1 MNIYKIDDLIID
13 YSKSIGSGSYGEIIP
28 SKIKSTN
35 VEVILKKYKK
45 FSGDSLIPKDFFKEI
60 LFLNRLKHL
69 KSVVKL
75 YGIIRTNEELYLIIE
90 KLDND
95 FYNIIESFLHN
106 NINPEPNEYKQ
117 TFYDILVA
125 FKEIHEYGILHNDIK
140 VENLMYSKDG
150 IKIIDMGLANFFG
163 TRPYY
168 NFRKAFTGTTNT
180 MSPDVFISK
189 SIINN
194 NKDLIIYSKQQNIS
208 NYKKYSSDTYSIAT
222 IFIHYIVYR
231 LSRPFITNNTI
242 LMDTNNIN
250 SKILTLPDGNNLYD
264 LLLHMLNTNSQIRYT
279 EYNALSHPY
288 FLSYDNTKRQNIY
301 YGKYLK
307 GSLKETLK
315 EELKG
320 GSIEE
325 TYKDY
330 SYSDKIHNNY
340 INDTISFDNISKD
353 NLKYIKYYECT
364 NLLLKEYLTNIES
377 EGSNNVIHGDSLLNA
392 IIFIRKNTHILNIE
406 DINTYRAVI
415 YIYDSIFITNPII
428 KLNPSII
435 NPILYNIIDNI
446 IDFSFYPFISQIDYI
461 KYNIDVYINIY
472 NYIININ
479 SIYNQNI
486 WDLILYFSNMECKS
500 KDIIYKRLNI
510 HIQDSEHIKDNSG
523 DYSIR
528 SSPKLEFLKIKDS
541 FDLNTDI
548 MIPSSIGSS
557 ASINLNK

>member
-1 MNIYKIDDLIID
+1 MNIYKIDDILIESTD
-13 YSKSIGSGSYGEIIP
+13 NIGAGSYGEIIP
-28 SKIKSTN
+28 AKIKSTN
-35 VEVILKKYKK
+35 MEVILKKYKNFK
-45 FSGDSLIPKDFFKEI
+45 GDSLIPKDFFKEI
-60 LFLNRLKHL
+60 LFLNRLKDL

-75 YGIIRTNEELYLIIE
+75 YGIIRMNDNLYLIIE

-95 FYNIIESFLHN
+95 FYNIIKSFLYN
-106 NINPEPNEYKQ
+106 NVNPDPYEYKQ

-150 IKIIDMGLANFFG
+150 IKVIDMGLANFFG

-180 MSPDVFISK
+180 MSPDVFIDRGR
-189 SIINN
+189 INN

-231 LSRPFITNNTI
+231 LSRPFISNNTI
-242 LMDTNNIN
+242 LMDTNNIE
-250 SKILTLPDGNNLYD
+250 SKILNLPDGDNLYN
-264 LLLHMLNTNSQIRYT
+264 LLLHMLNTNSNLRYT
-279 EYNALSHPY
+279 EQDALNHPY
-288 FLSYDNTKRQNIY
+288 FRSFDNKNRINIY

-307 GSLKETLK
+307 GI
-315 EELKG
+315 KG

-364 NLLLKEYLTNIES
+364 TLLLKEYLTNIES

-392 IIFIRKNTHILNIE
+392 VIFIRKNAHILNIE

-446 IDFSFYPFISQIDYI
+446 TDFIFYPFISQIDYI

-486 WDLILYFSNMECKS
+486 WDLILYFSNIESES
-500 KDIIYKRLNI
+500 KDIIYKRLNT
-510 HIQDSEHIKDNSG
+510 HTDIQDLKDIKDNTG

-528 SSPKLEFLKIKDS
+528 SSPKLEFLKEYKDS
-541 FDLNTDI
+541 FDSNTKI
-548 MIPSSIGSS
+548 MIPSSIASS
-557 ASINLNK
+557 ASINFIK